1 MPPSEGTEPTMFLEK
16 LCEVRASSRR
26 LLLLKHCATQPA
38 ARRDVLSSATIF
50 ATCAD
55 FPERGIYSASM
66 PDGQLVANPFTHF
79 STWRAHLDTTTTRPE
94 EVFSLSSRRVGALGR
109 GGQFYECPPHP
120 NLLPTRSSRGE
131 GENFWWLYQD
141 APLDGDVKRTEVRAP
156 FRFRLGR
163 VADMARYQQIC
174 AA

>member
-1 MPPSEGTEPTMFLEK
+1 MNLAPE
-16 LCEVRASSRR
+16 ASSDLSMPRSISWRKIRMRNRR
-26 LLLLKHCATQPA
+26 LYQYLPKSSG
-38 ARRDVLSSATIF
+38 RD
-50 ATCAD
+50 D

-79 STWRAHLDTTTTRPE
+79 SRWRAHLDTTTTRPE

-109 GGQFYECPPHP
+109 GVQFYECPPHP